1 MKSSS
6 LIKRFLLKIL
16 AAAAVIA
23 IVLTWVL
30 GFFRMSGNYMY
41 PAVKDGDLCIVYK
54 PEKCGI
60 NEVVLYR
67 DDYGNLR
74 LGRIVAEEGQ
84 SVDFPE
90 KGGYLVDGYQPA
102 EEITYETCADMDAD
116 VIYPLKIKKE
126 MYFIM
131 NDFRS
136 DTNDSRCHGMID
148 QSRICGKLVFLLRR
162 RGF

>member
-1 MKSSS
+1 MGQPG
-6 LIKRFLLKIL
+6 KRFLIKVL
-16 AAAAVIA
+16 AASVIFS

-30 GFFRMSGNYMY
+30 GFYRMSGNYMF
-41 PAVKDGDLCIVYK
+41 PAVKDGDLCMVYK
-54 PEKCGI
+54 PEKCSI

-67 DDYGNLR
+67 DNSGSLR
-74 LGRIVAEEGQ
+74 LGRIVAGENQTVE
-84 SVDFPE
+84 FME
-90 KGGYLVDGYQPA
+90 NGGYLVDGYQPA
-102 EEITYETCADMDAD
+102 EEITYETWADSESD
-116 VIYPLKIKKE
+116 VQYPLKIDKG

-136 DTNDSRCHGMID
+136 DTSDSRCFGMID